1 MATKLQLAMIEKIA
15 RCLLTEVNGR
25 YPSNKDE
32 TITWADVVIEDN
44 EDKGVF
50 TSLKNAGLVFH
61 DGKGRDAIVGLTEE
75 GYKVFTE
82 NFKNEK

>member
-1 MATKLQLAMIEKIA
+1 MTTKLQLAMIEKIA

-25 YPSNKDE
+25 YPSTKDQ

-50 TSLKNAGLVFH
+50 TSLNKAGLAFH
-61 DGKGRDAIVGLTEE
+61 DGKGRDAVVGLTEE
-75 GYKVFTE
+75 GYKVFVE
-82 NFKNEK
+82 NFKNEE